1 MGDDGFPVWNQI
13 IEEVPFF
20 WWRTVYLSTEP
31 IESISGF
38 LPTFNYDPVSGYR
51 TSAIRVDDL
60 RPGDPDPRAPEFV
73 VDRIHMILDSESRN
87 ACGYLFFRRADGAPM
102 ETHPGSFLRGW
113 PRVLDDT
120 ESVFEISRDSTGM
133 WLPADPDNQE
143 VVVQSAEEEI
153 LPDGWISPWFRH
165 A

>member
-1 MGDDGFPVWNQI
+1 MATASRIWNPIIDD
-13 IEEVPFF
+13 VPFF
-20 WWRTVYLSTEP
+20 WWRTVYLSTDP

-102 ETHPGSFLRGW
+102 ETHTRFLPPWLAEGPRRHRIRLRDQPGFHGH
-113 PRVLDDT
+113 
-120 ESVFEISRDSTGM
+120 
-133 WLPADPDNQE
+133 
-143 VVVQSAEEEI
+143 VVAGR
-153 LPDGWISPWFRH
+153 PG
-165 A
+165 